1 VREDGE
7 IRVNQSGSVALSA
20 EEVRVPPWHDLLIV
34 MALLT
39 QRKSYE
45 LGGRWYPY
53 LGPPEATKPVILR
66 GWINPSQAKKPEIW
80 RKYYPPY
87 WPRSLTGAAFRA
99 VTARTV

>member
-1 VREDGE
+1 VCATLLRALGAEEHLVSSFGTTPFTEDGE

-20 EEVRVPPWHDLLIV
+20 EEVRGPPQRKWLIMV
-34 MALLT
+34 ALLT

-66 GWINPSQAKKPEIW
+66 G
-80 RKYYPPY
+80 
-87 WPRSLTGAAFRA
+87 
-99 VTARTV
+99 